1 MIAICYLSQM
11 LLFGVLFYK
20 IAKIDRYKGET
31 VFERIGEKFV
41 FILTKKQKKTYEIL
55 LSGMI
60 GVPFIINIILPGIG
74 MWRVLLAILCNF
86 LIGFRMYI
94 YSTQFTDMEIKL
106 GEYPPKGKTL

>member
-41 FILTKKQKKTYEIL
+41 FILTKKQKKDL
-55 LSGMI
+55 
-60 GVPFIINIILPGIG
+60 
-74 MWRVLLAILCNF
+74 
-86 LIGFRMYI
+86 
-94 YSTQFTDMEIKL
+94 
-106 GEYPPKGKTL
+106 